1 MPLKVAVDVAEGG
14 QILHGEV
21 APEGQGTV
29 QAGGGVAL
37 GEDEAISLSPFG
49 VLWVDAQLV
58 EVQVGEQVGRG
69 ETAAGMAGFGAV
81 GGSQDA
87 FAHVAGG
94 QLQLSQ
100 FFIGHNKLLI
110 LFL

>member
-1 MPLKVAVDVAEGG
+1 MAEGG

-21 APEGQGTV
+21 APEGQRAV

-37 GEDEAISLSPFG
+37 GEDEAIPVFPLG
-49 VLWVDAQLV
+49 VLGVDAQLV

-69 ETAAGMAGFGAV
+69 ETAAGVAGFGAV

>member
-1 MPLKVAVDVAEGG
+1 MPLEVAVDVAEGS

-21 APEGQGTV
+21 AAERQGAV

-37 GEDEAISLSPFG
+37 GEDEAISLRPFG

-69 ETAAGMAGFGAV
+69 ETAAGVAGFGAV
-81 GGSQDA
+81 GGSSSL
-87 FAHVAGG
+87 VIIN
-94 QLQLSQ
+94 SSS
-100 FFIGHNKLLI
+100 FFCKVLGRQK
-110 LFL
+110 

>member
-1 MPLKVAVDVAEGG
+1 MAEGG
-14 QILHGEV
+14 QVLCGEV
-21 APEGQGTV
+21 APEGQRAV

-37 GEDEAISLSPFG
+37 GEDEAISLRPFG